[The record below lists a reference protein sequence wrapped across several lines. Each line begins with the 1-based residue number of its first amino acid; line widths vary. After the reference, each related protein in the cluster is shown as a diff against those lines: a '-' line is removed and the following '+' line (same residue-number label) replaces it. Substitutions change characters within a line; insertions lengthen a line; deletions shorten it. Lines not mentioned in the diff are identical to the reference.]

1 MTHICALHV
10 LLTLELV
17 VEINIIFG
25 GVGPR
30 ISLSADF
37 NTTVD
42 PHCIRS
48 PTLTPP
54 ESGAGLTTRC
64 LDWMAP
70 NSTCARYRYRPVNLI
85 QVCPTEIRPITGL
98 AEFRAAFDYC
108 TLRVGLEQ
116 VKLKVGPSDAR
127 WRYHS
132 AKRLGTRYW

>member
-1 MTHICALHV
+1 MTHLCALHG

-17 VEINIIFG
+17 VEINIIFR

-30 ISLSADF
+30 ISLSVDF

-98 AEFRAAFDYC
+98 AEFRTAFDYC
-108 TLRVGLEQ
+108 TPCESVSR
-116 VKLKVGPSDAR
+116 R
-127 WRYHS
+127 WNS
-132 AKRLGTRYW
+132 RLVLAMLDGAIIVPNG